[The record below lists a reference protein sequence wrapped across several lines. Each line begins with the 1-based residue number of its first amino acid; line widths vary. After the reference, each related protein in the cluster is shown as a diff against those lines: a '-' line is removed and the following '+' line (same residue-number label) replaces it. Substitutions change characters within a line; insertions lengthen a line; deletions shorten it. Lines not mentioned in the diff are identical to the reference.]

1 MIPERLSRLREKMK
15 EANVDLYMVTSADFH
30 ASEYVGDYFKARA
43 YITGFTGS
51 AGTAVITQD
60 GAWLWTDGRYFI
72 QAAAQLSGTTVTL
85 QKMGQDGIPTVE
97 EFILDRIR
105 SGETLGFDGRTV
117 SAAEGEKYA
126 RLLAKKGAKVASGR
140 DLVGEIWQDRPALS
154 AEPVFE
160 LDVRYAGQERSEK
173 LHNLFDAMDK
183 EGADALVL
191 TSLDDIAWLLNIR
204 GGDVAYNPVVLSYL
218 LAKKDHTVY
227 LYANS
232 SCFPE
237 AVVHALEKDGVTIR
251 PYNNIYTDIAAIPAG
266 STLMADK
273 SRTNYAIVGN
283 VPEGVTLI
291 NRINPTYLPKSI
303 KNPTEVENE
312 KLAHIKDGV
321 AMTRFIYWLKTHI
334 GKEKI
339 TEMSAA
345 AKIESFRQMGE
356 NYLGQSFAPI
366 VSYGAHAAMC
376 HYSPSAESDIEIEPH
391 GFALADTGGQY
402 YEGTTD
408 ITRTFAVGPLSYE
421 QKHHYTLVLRG
432 HLHLAAARFL
442 YGCTGVALDYACRAP
457 LWDEALDYNHGTG
470 HGVGYLLNVH
480 EGPNSFRYR
489 IVPDHNAVM
498 EEGMITSNEPGL
510 YLEGKY
516 GIRIENMIVCRKD
529 VKNEYGQFMAF
540 DNLTYIP
547 YEPEAVLP
555 EEMTEKERALYNDY
569 MAQVYEKISPY
580 LSEEEKVWLK
590 NETRPI

>member
-1 MIPERLSRLREKMK
+1 MKNHTEIENERLAHIRDGVAVTRFIRWLKTEVRTGK
-15 EANVDLYMVTSADFH
+15 EEATEL
-30 ASEYVGDYFKARA
+30 
-43 YITGFTGS
+43 
-51 AGTAVITQD
+51 
-60 GAWLWTDGRYFI
+60 
-72 QAAAQLSGTTVTL
+72 
-85 QKMGQDGIPTVE
+85 
-97 EFILDRIR
+97 
-105 SGETLGFDGRTV
+105 
-117 SAAEGEKYA
+117 SAAE
-126 RLLAKKGAKVASGR
+126 
-140 DLVGEIWQDRPALS
+140 
-154 AEPVFE
+154 
-160 LDVRYAGQERSEK
+160 K
-173 LHNLFDAMDK
+173 L
-183 EGADALVL
+183 EGY
-191 TSLDDIAWLLNIR
+191 R
-204 GGDVAYNPVVLSYL
+204 
-218 LAKKDHTVY
+218 K
-227 LYANS
+227 
-232 SCFPE
+232 
-237 AVVHALEKDGVTIR
+237 
-251 PYNNIYTDIAAIPAG
+251 
-266 STLMADK
+266 
-273 SRTNYAIVGN
+273 
-283 VPEGVTLI
+283 
-291 NRINPTYLPKSI
+291 
-303 KNPTEVENE
+303 
-312 KLAHIKDGV
+312 
-321 AMTRFIYWLKTHI
+321 
-334 GKEKI
+334 
-339 TEMSAA
+339 
-345 AKIESFRQMGE
+345 QMPH
-356 NYLGQSFAPI
+356 YLGQSFAPI